1 MALLDLLRDPSAYK
15 FNSKQKNYLPNATGG
30 YGPLLGRRVE
40 FDVTDVQANP
50 TFLDGTINHAT
61 PVSEDVFARGGITVA
76 NDRRQTDKE
85 RIKEWFKT
93 PIGTQWIAKQVT
105 LQALNKKPQFLYNL
119 GLNTL
124 QSVGQAGLSN
134 VQRGGILSLGG
145 FDVAEA
151 LGANVD
157 YLTGDEFRG
166 IEGKKG
172 ELLKENN
179 YNLGDPGKK
188 GAVNNIDDLLKSI
201 NPFAK
206 NEGYAVKVTSKI
218 DKLNALPIIE
228 IDDTPQFSQDFA
240 KGTKDFV
247 KFQFEVKTYD
257 NSNKNHVIAFR
268 AFLDNLS
275 DDYSANHNSY
285 KFNGRG
291 EKFYIYES
299 FDRKISLSFKIAA
312 QSRWEMKPL
321 YQKLNYLISQ
331 TAPNYSMEGRIRTP
345 YMFLTVGDWCNRIPG
360 LLTSANLK
368 WNTNY
373 PWEIALDK
381 GNAEE
386 KGKDADMLVLPHVL
400 DVSISFQP
408 IHSFT
413 PNNNPHTPFIGIDN
427 GDATWRS
434 QPTSN
439 IPQYNEEGGLFN
451 SLFGS
456 GDNSIF

>member
-1 MALLDLLRDPSAYK
+1 MALLDLLRDPNAYK
-15 FNSKQKNYLPNATGG
+15 FNSKQRNYLPNTTGG

-40 FDVTDVQANP
+40 FDVTNVQADP

-76 NDRRQTDKE
+76 NDRRILDGK
-85 RIKEWFKT
+85 RITEWFKT

-119 GLNTL
+119 GVNTL
-124 QSVGQAGLSN
+124 QSVTTAGISN
-134 VQRGGILSLGG
+134 VQRGGLLSLGG

-166 IEGKKG
+166 TEGKKG

-188 GAVNNIDDLLKSI
+188 AAVNSIGDLLKSI
-201 NPFAK
+201 NPLAK
-206 NEGYAVKVTSKI
+206 NEGYDVKVNSKI
-218 DKLNALPIIE
+218 DQLNALPIIE
-228 IDDTPQFSQDFA
+228 RSDNTPKLSNDLA
-240 KGTKDFV
+240 KATKDFI

-257 NSNKNHVIAFR
+257 KEPNNLIAFR
-268 AFLDNLS
+268 AFLDSFS

-285 KFNGRG
+285 KYNGRG

-312 QSRWEMKPL
+312 QSRHEMKPL
-321 YQKLNYLISQ
+321 YQKLNYLVAQ
-331 TAPNYSMEGRIRTP
+331 TAPNYSSEGRIRTP
-345 YMFLTVGDWCNRIPG
+345 YMYLTVGDWCNRIPG

-368 WNTNY
+368 WQVNY

-381 GNAEE
+381 GDE
-386 KGKDADMLVLPHVL
+386 GKDKDMLVLPHVL
-400 DVSISFQP
+400 DVNVNFQP

-413 PNNNPHTPFIGIDN
+413 PRNSKDTPFLGIDS
-427 GDATWRS
+427 GDWRDPIS
-434 QPTSN
+434 SSIPTYS
-439 IPQYNEEGGLFN
+439 EGGGIFN
-451 SLFGS
+451 ELFGS